1 MSYPF
6 DHNFFFF
13 PTLLT
18 NFNFS
23 LSIIIALSSSR
34 EYDLESTMSTR
45 DTGPA
50 TNTSLVLKTGAVWLT
65 GSDSVALGVL
75 PSHVTGLTRSEGS
88 SNVRNTNRR
97 LRDVKGTAKA
107 LRQLESSAS
116 RDVESR
122 TTCKRDDQLCC
133 NTDDSMCNIDNQTTL
148 NTENK
153 IVYYNNPQFINDNEG

>member
-1 MSYPF
+1 M
-6 DHNFFFF
+6 
-13 PTLLT
+13 
-18 NFNFS
+18 
-23 LSIIIALSSSR
+23 
-34 EYDLESTMSTR
+34 
-45 DTGPA
+45 
-50 TNTSLVLKTGAVWLT
+50 T

-88 SNVRNTNRR
+88 SNDRNTNRR

-107 LRQLESSAS
+107 LRQLESSGS

-133 NTDDSMCNIDNQTTL
+133 NTDDSICNIDNQTTL